1 MRALMLAM
9 ALAACAQPQPAATEA
24 PAAPAA
30 DAEAPTAETALTQEQ
45 AMARMPA
52 WNQARAAG
60 VDFRAVGQEPG
71 WMLDIYTETRMRL
84 LWDYGERIADFP
96 LTAPD
101 TSQEGATRYETS
113 QGGRRLAVTIRR
125 APCQDVMSGEPY
137 PATVQV
143 VIDGRT
149 LQGCGK
155 SV

>member
-1 MRALMLAM
+1 MRALMLAL
-9 ALAACAQPQPAATEA
+9 ALAACAPPQPAATEA
-24 PAAPAA
+24 P
-30 DAEAPTAETALTQEQ
+30 DAEAQTAETALTQEQ
-45 AMARMPA
+45 ALARMPA

-101 TSQEGATRYETS
+101 TSQEGATRYETA

-137 PATVQV
+137 PASVEV

>member
-1 MRALMLAM
+1 MRALMLAL
-9 ALAACAQPQPAATEA
+9 ALAACAQPQPAATKA
-24 PAAPAA
+24 P
-30 DAEAPTAETALTQEQ
+30 DAEAATAETALTQEQ

>member
-1 MRALMLAM
+1 MRALILAM

-24 PAAPAA
+24 PAAPGAA
-30 DAEAPTAETALTQEQ
+30 TAPTAETAPTQEQ
-45 AMARMPA
+45 ALARMPA

-101 TSQEGATRYETS
+101 TSQEGATRYETTQS
-113 QGGRRLAVTIRR
+113 GRRLAVTIRR
-125 APCQDVMSGEPY
+125 APCQDVMSGVPY
-137 PATVQV
+137 PATVVV

-149 LQGCGK
+149 LRGCGK

>member
-1 MRALMLAM
+1 MRALMLAL
-9 ALAACAQPQPAATEA
+9 ALAACAPPQPAATEA
-24 PAAPAA
+24 P
-30 DAEAPTAETALTQEQ
+30 DAEAQTGETALTKEQ
-45 AMARMPA
+45 ALARMPA
-52 WNQARAAG
+52 WDQARAAG

-71 WMLDIYTETRMRL
+71 WMLDIYAETRMRL

-101 TSQEGATRYETS
+101 TSQEGATRYETA
-113 QGGRRLAVTIRR
+113 QGGLRLAVTVRR

-137 PATVQV
+137 PATVEV